1 METKHY
7 ESLTKCQSSV
17 EKLRRTK
24 KVCLQISKVKITLP
38 HNFLFRIGLSIKSL
52 FYKTRLLMVLL
63 YIFECDEMFADKNWS
78 VYYYLDTKRKATG
91 YCMTIVVF
99 HLHQNSDNSHM

>member
-63 YIFECDEMFADKNWS
+63 YIFECDEMFAARIGRFIIILIPNARQ
-78 VYYYLDTKRKATG
+78 LATA
-91 YCMTIVVF
+91 
-99 HLHQNSDNSHM
+99 